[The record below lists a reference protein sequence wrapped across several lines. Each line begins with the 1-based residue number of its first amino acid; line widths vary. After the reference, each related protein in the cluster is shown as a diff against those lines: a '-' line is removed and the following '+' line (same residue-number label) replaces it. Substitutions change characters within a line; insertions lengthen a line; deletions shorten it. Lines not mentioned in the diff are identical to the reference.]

1 MAFLHGPDVVEITE
15 GLTPIRAARTGVI
28 GLVGTA
34 GEGPVNVPT
43 LIAGRRSDGVARF
56 GSSGTIPD
64 ALDAIFQQ
72 VGAVVVVVNV
82 FDPTS
87 TAAVAEAD
95 YQFTGDTLDLPGGNV
110 SAVAVKDA
118 AGAVTYGAASAAVL
132 EADYALTGDT
142 LDLPGGAV
150 SNVVVKSSDGSTTY
164 AEGTDYSVAAA
175 TGIITRIGGGGIN
188 AGATVK
194 VTYTRGADYS
204 VAAATGIITRTANG
218 RIAANAAVKVAYTGS
233 NIDTVTAAAVAGSDG
248 SADGTPTG
256 VHALLSA
263 SSVVGQTP
271 RVLVAPGYSDE
282 LAVANG
288 LIAAADRLRGVA
300 VIDGQST
307 TDAAATTRRGEFDA
321 RRGYLVEPGV
331 QVVDAAGETVDRP
344 ASGYVAGL
352 IARIDNEE
360 GFWVSP
366 SNKTLAGVVGTSRPI
381 GFQLGDRSSA
391 ANLLNENHIATI
403 VRHNGYRLWG
413 SRSLSTDAK
422 WAFISVVRIADALAI
437 NLLESHLWAVDR
449 NIGPTYL
456 EEVAAGVNAYIAELV
471 GLGALLSGS
480 CRPSPELNTPTARAS
495 GQVYFDVDF
504 TPPAPAER
512 VTFRTR
518 LVQDDVV
525 EALS

>member
-1 MAFLHGPDVVEITE
+1 MPFLHGPDVVEVAG

-34 GEGPVNVPT
+34 GMGPVNVPT
-43 LIAGRRSDGVARF
+43 LIAGRRADGTAKF
-56 GSSGTIPD
+56 GTEGTIPD
-64 ALDAIFQQ
+64 ALDAILQQ

-82 FDPTS
+82 FDPTP
-87 TAAVAEAD
+87 AAVAEAD

-110 SAVAVKDA
+110 S
-118 AGAVTYGAASAAVL
+118 
-132 EADYALTGDT
+132 
-142 LDLPGGAV
+142 
-150 SNVVVKSSDGSTTY
+150 NVVVKNQAGTTTY
-164 AEGTDYSVAAA
+164 VLGTDYTVEAD
-175 TGIITRIGGGGIN
+175 TGVITRLAAGG
-188 AGATVK
+188 
-194 VTYTRGADYS
+194 
-204 VAAATGIITRTANG
+204 
-218 RIAANAAVKVAYTGS
+218 IAANANVKVAYTGS
-233 NIDTVTAAAVAGSDG
+233 SDIDAAPAADIVGSDG
-248 SADGTPTG
+248 SDDGTPTG
-256 VHALLSA
+256 IFALLTA

-271 RVLVAPGYSDE
+271 RVLIAPGYADE
-282 LAVANG
+282 VAVANG
-288 LIAAADRLRGVA
+288 LVSAADRLRGVA
-300 VIDGQST
+300 ILDGPST
-307 TDAAATTRRGEFDA
+307 TDAAATTYRGEFDA

-331 QVVDAAGETVDRP
+331 QVTDADGDTVDRP

-381 GFQLGDRSSA
+381 GFQLGDQASP
-391 ANLLNENHIATI
+391 ANLLNESHVATI

-413 SRSLSTDAK
+413 SRSLSTDTK

-456 EEVAAGVNAYIAELV
+456 EEVAAGVNAYISELV
-471 GLGALLSGS
+471 GLGGLLGGS
-480 CRPSPELNTPTARAS
+480 CRPSPELNTAASLAS